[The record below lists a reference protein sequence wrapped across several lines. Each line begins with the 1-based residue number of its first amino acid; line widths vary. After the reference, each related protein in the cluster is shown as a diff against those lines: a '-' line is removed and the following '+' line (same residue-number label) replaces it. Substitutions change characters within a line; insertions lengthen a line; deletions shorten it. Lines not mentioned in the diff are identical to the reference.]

1 MSGVDEHM
9 IIFPVQWNVKDIKG
23 LLRRE
28 TERMKKGST
37 LFLQKKKKK
46 ILLEGFQ
53 LHCSN
58 ESRVEHI
65 GGFSERDGWD
75 KVPANLKSNWKRGTI
90 EGQEDK
96 TQR

>member
-37 LFLQKKKKK
+37 LFLQKKKKRFCWK
-46 ILLEGFQ
+46 
-53 LHCSN
+53 
-58 ESRVEHI
+58 
-65 GGFSERDGWD
+65 GFSYIAQTRAEWSILE
-75 KVPANLKSNWKRGTI
+75 VSVSVMAGTKCQPI
-90 EGQEDK
+90 
-96 TQR
+96 